1 MIRLLIFRSCGFKV
15 TTIILLKVLHYVS
28 LFLAGGLGVANVML
42 FKNHQI
48 AGMPPAPPVQKTMM
62 TLARLGLIAI
72 VILWITGI
80 PLTYKVYGSFDL
92 GWPFHLKL
100 LGATSLL
107 GAVAFLNLHLTKQS
121 RDGNPPNPKVM
132 KIVPSIARASLVVVL
147 VGVAVLT
154 TST

>member
-1 MIRLLIFRSCGFKV
+1 MIRLLIFRSYGFKV
-15 TTIILLKVLHYVS
+15 TTIILLKVLHYLS

-42 FKNHQI
+42 FKNHQK

-72 VILWITGI
+72 VILWLTGL

-107 GAVAFLNLHLTKQS
+107 GAVAFLNLHLTIIIIKANTVFKSLTRGS
-121 RDGNPPNPKVM
+121 RSEALEPRIWVFG
-132 KIVPSIARASLVVVL
+132 
-147 VGVAVLT
+147 T
-154 TST
+154 Q

>member
-1 MIRLLIFRSCGFKV
+1 M
-15 TTIILLKVLHYVS
+15 TTVVLLKVLHYVS

-42 FKNHQI
+42 LKNHQR

-72 VILWITGI
+72 VILWLTGI

-100 LGATSLL
+100 LGATSLFV
-107 GAVAFLNLHLTKQS
+107 AVAFLNIHLTKQS
-121 RDGNPPNPKVM
+121 RHGNPPNPKVM
-132 KIVPSIARASLVVVL
+132 KIVPPIARASLIIVL

-154 TST
+154 TSV

>member
-1 MIRLLIFRSCGFKV
+1 MIRLLIFRSYGFKV
-15 TTIILLKVLHYVS
+15 TTIILLKVLHYLS

-42 FKNHQI
+42 FKNHQK

-72 VILWITGI
+72 VILWLTGI
-80 PLTYKVYGSFDL
+80 PLTYTVYGSFDL

-121 RDGNPPNPKVM
+121 RDGNPPNPKVIKM
-132 KIVPSIARASLVVVL
+132 ISPMARASLVVVL
-147 VGVAVLT
+147 IGVAVLT
-154 TST
+154 TS